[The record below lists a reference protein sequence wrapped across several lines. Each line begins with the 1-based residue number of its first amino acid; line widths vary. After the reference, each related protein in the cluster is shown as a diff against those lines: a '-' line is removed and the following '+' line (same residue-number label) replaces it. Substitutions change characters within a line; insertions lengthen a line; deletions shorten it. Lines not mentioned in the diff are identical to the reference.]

1 MFVGC
6 LAYRSQD
13 LKTILAYTTVS
24 QLGYIMSGFIVSNPI
39 AIKYAFIYLGVYCL
53 QLIGIFVIF
62 LILQT
67 KYNFTNLNQ
76 LFLVKKYNKFYYY
89 LLFIIFFSLSGIPP
103 LSGFFTK
110 YFLFLHIYNSGF
122 FLVAIFGLISG
133 FIMAI
138 IYLQIVL
145 QLMTIKNIHSES
157 EHFEQTKKSML
168 LGGTTIMY
176 NQIIWWLQMFLKGL
190 FIFNIFFFF
199 LLPDI
204 SFIVGEFTYNFVY
217 CSQ

>member
-24 QLGYIMSGFIVSNPI
+24 QLGYIVAGFIVSNPL
-39 AIKYAFIYLGVYCL
+39 AIKYSLIYLVVYCL

-62 LILQT
+62 LILQA
-67 KYNFTNLNQ
+67 KYDFTNLNQ
-76 LFLVKKYNKFYYY
+76 LFLVKKYSKFYYY
-89 LLFIIFFSLSGIPP
+89 LLFVIFFSLSGIPP

-110 YFLFLHIYNSGF
+110 YFLFLQVYNSGF
-122 FLVAIFGLISG
+122 YAVAIFGLISG

-145 QLMTIKNIHSES
+145 QLMTVKPTQHES
-157 EHFEQTKKSML
+157 EQFEQTKKAQL
-168 LGGTTIMY
+168 LGAQTIMY
-176 NQIIWWLQMFLKGL
+176 NQISFWLQGFLGFL
-190 FIFNIFFFF
+190 FLFNVFFFF
-199 LLPDI
+199 ILPDF
-204 SFIVGEFTYNFVY
+204 SCIVGEFTYNLVY
-217 CSQ
+217 AGQ

>member
-6 LAYRSQD
+6 FAYRVQD

-24 QLGYIMSGFIVSNPI
+24 QLGYIVAGFIVSNPL
-39 AIKYAFIYLGVYCL
+39 AIKYSLLYLIVYSL

-62 LILQT
+62 LILQA
-67 KYNFTNLNQ
+67 KYDFTNLNQ

-110 YFLFLHIYNSGF
+110 YFLFLQIYNSGF
-122 FLVAIFGLISG
+122 YMVAIFGLISG

-138 IYLQIVL
+138 LYLQIVL
-145 QLMTIKNIHSES
+145 QLMTVKATHREG
-157 EHFEQTKKSML
+157 EQFEQTKKGLL
-168 LGGTTIMY
+168 LGASTFSY
-176 NQIIWWLQMFLKGL
+176 NQITFWLHGFLWAL
-190 FIFNIFFFF
+190 FVFNIFFFF
-199 LLPDI
+199 ILPGLSI
-204 SFIVGEFTYNFVY
+204 VVGEFTYNFIY
-217 CSQ
+217 SGQ

>member
-6 LAYRSQD
+6 LAYRTQD

-24 QLGYIMSGFIVSNPI
+24 QLGYIVAGFIVSNPL
-39 AIKYAFIYLGVYCL
+39 AIKYSLLYLGVYCL

-62 LILQT
+62 LILQS
-67 KYNFTNLNQ
+67 KYDFTNLNQ

-89 LLFIIFFSLSGIPP
+89 LLFAIFFSLSGIPP

-110 YFLFLHIYNSGF
+110 YFLFLQIYNSGF
-122 FLVAIFGLISG
+122 FMVAIFGLISG

-145 QLMTIKNIHSES
+145 QLMTVKPSHTES
-157 EHFEQTKKSML
+157 EKFEQTKKALL
-168 LGGTTIMY
+168 LGANTITS
-176 NQIIWWLQMFLKGL
+176 NRITFWLHGFLVTLFMF
-190 FIFNIFFFF
+190 NVFFFF
-199 LLPDI
+199 ILPDL
-204 SFIVGEFTYNFVY
+204 SFIIGEFTYNLVY
-217 CSQ
+217 SVQ

>member
-24 QLGYIMSGFIVSNPI
+24 QLGYIVAGFIVSSPL
-39 AIKYAFIYLGVYCL
+39 AIKYSLIYLGVYCL

-62 LILQT
+62 LILQA
-67 KYNFTNLNQ
+67 KYDFTNLNQ

-89 LLFIIFFSLSGIPP
+89 LLFVIFFSLSGIPP

-110 YFLFLHIYNSGF
+110 YFLFLQIYHSGF
-122 FLVAIFGLISG
+122 FMVAIFGLISG

-145 QLMTIKNIHSES
+145 QLMTIKPSHADSEQ
-157 EHFEQTKKSML
+157 FEQTKKVLL
-168 LGGTTIMY
+168 LGANTISY
-176 NQIIWWLQMFLKGL
+176 NQITF
-190 FIFNIFFFF
+190 
-199 LLPDI
+199 
-204 SFIVGEFTYNFVY
+204 
-217 CSQ
+217 

>member
-24 QLGYIMSGFIVSNPI
+24 QLGYIVAGFIVSNPV
-39 AIKYAFIYLGVYCL
+39 AIKYSLIYLVVYCL
-53 QLIGIFVIF
+53 QLIGIFSIF
-62 LILQT
+62 IILQA
-67 KYNFTNLNQ
+67 KYDFTNLNQ

-89 LLFIIFFSLSGIPP
+89 LLFVIFFSLSGIPP

-110 YFLFLHIYNSGF
+110 YFLFLQIYNSGF
-122 FLVAIFGLISG
+122 YMVAIFGLISG

-145 QLMTIKNIHSES
+145 QLMTVKPSHNES
-157 EHFEQTKKSML
+157 ETFEQSKKVLL
-168 LGGTTIMY
+168 LGATSISY
-176 NQIIWWLQMFLKGL
+176 NQVTFWLHSFLWAL
-190 FIFNIFFFF
+190 FSFNVLFFFI
-199 LLPDI
+199 LPDL
-204 SFIVGEFTYNFVY
+204 SFVVGEFTYNLVY
-217 CSQ
+217 AGQ